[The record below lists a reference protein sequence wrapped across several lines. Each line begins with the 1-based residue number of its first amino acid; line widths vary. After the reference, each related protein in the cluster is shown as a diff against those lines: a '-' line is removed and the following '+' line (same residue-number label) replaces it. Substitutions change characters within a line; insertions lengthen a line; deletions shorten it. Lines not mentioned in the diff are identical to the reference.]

1 MKRFT
6 ILDLDYLTDDQ
17 KEKLRPMFSKDGYDE
32 FLDILFE
39 EKLKDLIKNKELVVF
54 KSVWWDTKKRTWSI
68 EKKLKKVANC
78 LGYTFEKVGDC
89 LVKFTPS

>member
-1 MKRFT
+1 
-6 ILDLDYLTDDQ
+6 
-17 KEKLRPMFSKDGYDE
+17 MFSKDGYDE
-32 FLDILFE
+32 LLDILFE
-39 EKLKDLIKNKELVVF
+39 EKLKDLIKNKEAVVF

-78 LGYTFEKVGDC
+78 LGYRFEKVGDC